1 MLGLCVNQISV
12 GEKVAGLSGD
22 GGERCAQVV
31 GNRAEQI
38 GPQLLVLGQDRSRL
52 FLLQVFLVFHSEGAL
67 PQDREEQ
74 SAFKGIH
81 LLARGR
87 DAYDPIYL
95 FCGPDGQICAA
106 RIRKRL
112 RPGARP
118 LVVGQN
124 PLGRLMLRCGGVFA
138 FGKRIINRKDLRRV
152 QLSLI

>member
-1 MLGLCVNQISV
+1 MLAFPEMEV
-12 GEKVAGLSGD
+12 SGVRRSW
-22 GGERCAQVV
+22 EI
-31 GNRAEQI
+31 E
-38 GPQLLVLGQDRSRL
+38 RSRL
-52 FLLQVFLVFHSEGAL
+52 ARSCSF
-67 PQDREEQ
+67 
-74 SAFKGIH
+74 
-81 LLARGR
+81 LARTAAASFS
-87 DAYDPIYL
+87 DAYDPVYL